1 MVPESLPMLLLCPRL
16 SSKQLTLPSAKLVS
30 DSAKENILKYF
41 KNISENKRILTAHL
55 YSTQYI
61 QFNASGEGTP
71 RRLRIKG
78 KSFWQATFKN
88 STMDEQLSGTESNTY
103 IYLLKVP
110 FIQYEKSCKFVRVY
124 DFCHPPMCTF
134 CPKKEDLGLIM
145 SFKQKY
151 YIETNESF
159 SCKMVEN

>member
-61 QFNASGEGTP
+61 QFNASGEGAY
-71 RRLRIKG
+71 RQSRIKV
-78 KSFWQATFKN
+78 KSFWQAMFKN
-88 STMDEQLSGTESNTY
+88 STMNEQLSGTESNTC

-110 FIQYEKSCKFVRVY
+110 YIQYEGSFKFLRSY
-124 DFCHPPMCTF
+124 NFCCPPLCEF
-134 CPKKEDLGLIM
+134 CPEKYLSLIL
-145 SFKQKY
+145 SLKHKY
-151 YIETNESF
+151 YVETIES
-159 SCKMVEN
+159 SACKMVEN